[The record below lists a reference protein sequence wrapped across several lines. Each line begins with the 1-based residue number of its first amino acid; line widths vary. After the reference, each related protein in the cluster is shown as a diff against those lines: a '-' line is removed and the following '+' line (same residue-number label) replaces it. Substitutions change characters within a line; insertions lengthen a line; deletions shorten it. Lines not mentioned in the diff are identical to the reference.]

1 MFSIQIKIWTSWILG
16 LSLQGVFCKD
26 CAVLYTASGRQ
37 GLHYP
42 SKVSYELQKPLKLF
56 IRHECK
62 SNLSQWKI
70 THKTF
75 VDKLR
80 AMQFPEYT
88 KHTCV
93 YDAYQVFVI
102 TFLSAVDSVV
112 PIHSFVVKS
121 NTNPWFDIDVLNA
134 IGNRDNQY
142 KNSNK
147 SRKLI
152 KVINM

>member
-1 MFSIQIKIWTSWILG
+1 M
-16 LSLQGVFCKD
+16 
-26 CAVLYTASGRQ
+26 
-37 GLHYP
+37 
-42 SKVSYELQKPLKLF
+42 
-56 IRHECK
+56 ECK
-62 SNLSQWKI
+62 SNLSQWRI

-80 AMQFPEYT
+80 ATQFPEYSN
-88 KHTCV
+88 HTCV

-102 TFLSAVDSVV
+102 KFLSTVDSVV
-112 PIHSFVVKS
+112 PIHSFGVKS

-142 KNSNK
+142 KNSKK

-152 KVINM
+152 EIILNM